1 MRPLIFFMHASLNGF
16 ACGPNGEMNWIQI
29 NDEIFDFV
37 ANITAKADTA
47 LYGRVTYGMMESYWP
62 TAADKPNATKH
73 DREHARWYKNV
84 DKIVLSTTLP
94 EEVKANVTVIRDR
107 LKEQIAAYK
116 NREGKNILIFGSPRA
131 SHALLAEGL
140 IDEFWIFLNPVL
152 IGQGI
157 PLFKNIHEIT
167 KLTLLET
174 KVFSGG
180 VIALHYA
187 KQ

>member
-1 MRPLIFFMHASLNGF
+1 MRKLIFFMHASLDGF
-16 ACGPNGEMNWIQI
+16 ACGLNGEMNWIQI

-37 ANITAKADTA
+37 ATITAKADTG

-73 DREHARWYKNV
+73 DKEHALWYKNAE
-84 DKIVLSTTLP
+84 KIVLSTTLNA
-94 EEVKANVTVIRDR
+94 EGRDNTTVIRDR
-107 LKEQIAAYK
+107 LKEQITAHK
-116 NREGKNILIFGSPRA
+116 NKEGKNILIFGSPRA

-152 IGQGI
+152 IGQGM

-180 VIALHYA
+180 VIALHYG
-187 KQ
+187 KK